1 MENKTRKTPKEFHPV
16 LAKIEQINCLGKSEW
31 YEVVYFNGE
40 WNAFSG
46 SKTFQDGEKVINW
59 KYCEDVFND
68 NDKQLKPLT
77 LEYAIKNHFSPIDC
91 IKYFKPEWSDGQCEI
106 YLWEFT
112 SFPLSIES
120 MINQLNKKFIK

>member
-1 MENKTRKTPKEFHPV
+1 MTDNTVKTPKELLPV
-16 LAKIEQINCLGKSEW
+16 LAKIEQINDLGKSKW
-31 YEVVYFNGE
+31 YEVVYFNGDE
-40 WNAFSG
+40 WKSYSHNE
-46 SKTFQDGEKVINW
+46 TFKVLDW
-59 KYCEDVFND
+59 KYCKDVFND
-68 NDKQLKPLT
+68 NDKQLQPLT

-91 IKYFKPEWSDGQCEI
+91 IKYFKIEWTDEQCDI